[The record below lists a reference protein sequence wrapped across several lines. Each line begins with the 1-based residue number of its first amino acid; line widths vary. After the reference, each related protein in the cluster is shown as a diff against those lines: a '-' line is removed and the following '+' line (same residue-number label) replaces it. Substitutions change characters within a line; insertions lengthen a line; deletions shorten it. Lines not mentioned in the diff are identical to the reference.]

1 MVISND
7 DIYTFKKATH
17 VLKSHEGKIA
27 TKPDG
32 TPCGIF
38 SFVCIECEDRCE
50 YVRRVLENA
59 DVDI

>member
-1 MVISND
+1 MAITNDVIEQ
-7 DIYTFKKATH
+7 FKKTTH
-17 VLKSHEGKIA
+17 VLNSHEGKTA

-32 TPCGIF
+32 TPCSIY

-59 DVDI
+59 NINI